1 MRGRAAEGRNVLF
14 LVHSVKCKQKA
25 LLKDK
30 GNSQKRYS
38 LLETC
43 RTLSTTLRTSRL
55 ASSITCAGQTTMNPL
70 NTFWVRALFSWRGKG
85 KGGWCFGLVSAA
97 VCGEPQMPSVGG
109 KAGCGSSV
117 QAGS

>member
-1 MRGRAAEGRNVLF
+1 MF
-14 LVHSVKCKQKA
+14 LVHNVKSKQKA
-25 LLKDK
+25 PLKDK
-30 GNSQKRYS
+30 GDSQKCCS

-55 ASSITCAGQTTMNPL
+55 ASSITCASQTTMNPL
-70 NTFWVRALFSWRGKG
+70 NTFWVRVLFSWRGKG

-97 VCGEPQMPSVGG
+97 ICDDPQMPFVDDR
-109 KAGCGSSV
+109 AGCGSST